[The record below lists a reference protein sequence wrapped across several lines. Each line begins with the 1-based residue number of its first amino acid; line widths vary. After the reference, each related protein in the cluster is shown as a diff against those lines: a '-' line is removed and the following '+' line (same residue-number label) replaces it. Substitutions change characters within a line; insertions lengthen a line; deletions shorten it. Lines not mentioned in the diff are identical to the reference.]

1 MLDIWLLL
9 CVIFVALALFE
20 YAILL
25 AIRFGKQNNKINDNM
40 TGNDAADKAI
50 AKCRKIDRYAL
61 RVFLALNVVTVCTY
75 LSIIY
80 TYRN

>member
-25 AIRFGKQNNKINDNM
+25 AIRFGKQNKINDNM
-40 TGNDAADKAI
+40 TGNDGADNAI